1 MKEKIPDEL
10 NMIISRKFS
19 ENVWTLELML
29 KYFNEKLQA
38 KEIGVPFKSTS
49 NEKDK
54 VKDKNR
60 ASYTASCLHSESYES
75 ESKKCACCS
84 ENPSPSQCKKVTNKQ
99 PRIDILKKSYRWF
112 LC

>member
-1 MKEKIPDEL
+1 
-10 NMIISRKFS
+10 MIISRKFS

-60 ASYTASCLHSESYES
+60 ASYTVSCLLSESYES
-75 ESKKCACCS
+75 ESKKCVCCS

-99 PRIDILKKSYRWF
+99 PRIDILKKSYR
-112 LC
+112 